1 MAAPAAAPQQPV
13 PAQVVGNAF
22 VQQYYHI
29 LHQSPGLVHRFYQDL
44 SKLGRPEEDGSMSI
58 TTTMDAINS
67 KILSLNYDEFRAEIK
82 SVDAQESLNGGV
94 NVLVTGYLTGK
105 DNVLRNFTQSF
116 FLAPQDKGF
125 YVLNDM
131 FRYMENAN
139 HNEGN
144 TAPVED
150 VEAPANPEQGN
161 VWYLDEIKQDKTE
174 HVKIEQNSC
183 LVFVPKSAPVQENH
197 IPDPA
202 PAPAPAPVPVPT
214 EEPEEE
220 VFNPPENVEV
230 AVVEEEEPVPEVVD
244 EVQEASQLVVESNT
258 KIEEVPKKSYASIV
272 MDLKQNDVPFS
283 SPAPAPRKPQ
293 PRSQEQQVNN
303 AQPIVSATEV
313 VASNVDAVEN
323 GIHEEEADG
332 YSIYIKGLPMS
343 ATPALLEDEFKK
355 FGPIKPNGIQ
365 VRSNRKPLWQQQG
378 FCFGFVEFEVPEAVQ
393 KAIEA
398 SPVAMGTRHAVVEE
412 KRSTNSKGK
421 FFLLLDIER
430 NHIIEKIFNIYKGFK
445 TGGARGR
452 FPIGRGSGF
461 RNEGMR
467 GGRGNFGGGGRGYNN
482 RGGDFGGGR
491 NDYGSNRGGGRGGA
505 PPSRGGG
512 GDGYQRERMNRGMG
526 VNGTAK
532 NMAPRVPATA

>member
-22 VQQYYHI
+22 VKQYYHI
-29 LHQSPGLVHRFYQDL
+29 LHQSPGLVHRFYQDI

-67 KILSLNYDEFRAEIK
+67 KILSLNYDELRAEIK

-139 HNEGN
+139 HNEAN
-144 TAPVED
+144 SAPAED
-150 VEAPANPEQGN
+150 VEAPIIPEQ
-161 VWYLDEIKQDKTE
+161 
-174 HVKIEQNSC
+174 
-183 LVFVPKSAPVQENH
+183 VPKSASVQENH
-197 IPDPA
+197 IPDQ
-202 PAPAPAPVPVPT
+202 APVPAD
-214 EEPEEE
+214 EPQEE
-220 VFNPPENVEV
+220 VFNPPEDVEV

-283 SPAPAPRKPQ
+283 SPAPGPRKPQ
-293 PRSQEQQVNN
+293 PRNQEQQVNN
-303 AQPIVSATEV
+303 AQPIASATEV

-323 GIHEEEADG
+323 GINEEEADG
-332 YSIYIKGLPMS
+332 YSIYIKGLPMT

-365 VRSNRKPLWQQQG
+365 VRSNRQQG
-378 FCFGFVEFEVPEAVQ
+378 FCFGFVEFEVPDAVQ

-398 SPVAMGTRHAVVEE
+398 SPVLVGGRSAVVEE
-412 KRSTNSKGK
+412 KRSTNSKG
-421 FFLLLDIER
+421 
-430 NHIIEKIFNIYKGFK
+430 G
-445 TGGARGR
+445 TRGR

-467 GGRGNFGGGGRGYNN
+467 GGRGNYGGGRGYN

-491 NDYGSNRGGGRGGA
+491 NDYGGNRGGGRGGA
-505 PPSRGGG
+505 PANRGGGG

>member
-1 MAAPAAAPQQPV
+1 NEERDQRFSRSQSFSSFRIVSQRKPVACGAFVRVLILSRMAAPAAAPQQPV

-22 VQQYYHI
+22 VKQYYHI
-29 LHQSPGLVHRFYQDL
+29 LHQSPGLVHRFYQDI

-58 TTTMDAINS
+58 TTTMDVWPAINS
-67 KILSLNYDEFRAEIK
+67 KILSLNYDELRAEIK

-139 HNEGN
+139 HNEAN
-144 TAPVED
+144 SAPAED
-150 VEAPANPEQGN
+150 VEAPIIPEQ
-161 VWYLDEIKQDKTE
+161 
-174 HVKIEQNSC
+174 
-183 LVFVPKSAPVQENH
+183 VPKSASVQENH
-197 IPDPA
+197 IPDQ
-202 PAPAPAPVPVPT
+202 APVPAD
-214 EEPEEE
+214 EPQEE
-220 VFNPPENVEV
+220 VFNPPEDVEV

-283 SPAPAPRKPQ
+283 SPAPGPRKPQ
-293 PRSQEQQVNN
+293 PRNQEQQVNN
-303 AQPIVSATEV
+303 AQPIASATEV

-323 GIHEEEADG
+323 GINEEEADG
-332 YSIYIKGLPMS
+332 YSIYIKGLPMT

-365 VRSNRKPLWQQQG
+365 VRSNRQQG
-378 FCFGFVEFEVPEAVQ
+378 FCFGFVEFEVPDAVQ

-398 SPVAMGTRHAVVEE
+398 SPVLVGGRSAVVEE
-412 KRSTNSKGK
+412 KRVD
-421 FFLLLDIER
+421 LCCVYCI
-430 NHIIEKIFNIYKGFK
+430 
-445 TGGARGR
+445 GGTRGR

-467 GGRGNFGGGGRGYNN
+467 GGRGNYGGGRGYN

-491 NDYGSNRGGGRGGA
+491 NDYGGNRGGGRGGA
-505 PPSRGGG
+505 PANRGGGG